1 MSLDLFRVKGQVAIV
16 TGGSRGIGFAIAR
29 GLALAGARVV
39 IANRTAAQGEAAA
52 AAIERDGGEAIAI
65 PTDIRDGG
73 GVETLVAQTLDAYD
87 RLDVLVNNAAV
98 MLRREFLETTA
109 EELQRVVADN
119 YLGHIAMTQAAG
131 REMVR
136 RRRGKVITLSSVG
149 ALIGLDQRGIYGG
162 LKAGL
167 AALTRSLA
175 VEWAPHNVQVNAIAP
190 GFVRTPMN
198 AAHLDANPE
207 RLKGIVAKIPA
218 GRIGAP
224 EDLVGA
230 ALFLA
235 SPASDYVTGHLLV
248 VDGGWSIS

>member
-1 MSLDLFRVKGQVAIV
+1 MSIDLFRLKGQVAIV
-16 TGGSRGIGFAIAR
+16 TGGSQGIGFAIAR

-39 IANRTAAQGEAAA
+39 IANRTAAKGEAAA
-52 AAIERDGGEAIAI
+52 AAIEGDGGEAIAI
-65 PTDIRDGG
+65 PTDIRDAGS
-73 GVETLVAQTLDAYD
+73 VETLVAQTLDAYD
-87 RLDVLVNNAAV
+87 RLDILVNNAAV
-98 MLRREFLETTA
+98 MLRRDFLETSVD
-109 EELQRVVADN
+109 ELQRVVADN
-119 YLGHIAMTQAAG
+119 YLGHILCTQAAG

-149 ALIGLDQRGIYGG
+149 GLIGLDQRGIYGG

-167 AALTRSLA
+167 AALARSLA
-175 VEWAPHNVQVNAIAP
+175 VEWAPYNIQVNAIAP
-190 GFVRTPMN
+190 GFIRTPIN
-198 AAHLDANPE
+198 AAFIDADPE
-207 RLKGIVAKIPA
+207 RLKGIGAKIPA

-248 VDGGWSIS
+248 VDGGWTIS